1 VGRTRLG
8 LVAAAVALLA
18 LTGLSGCD
26 AGRPPA
32 AKVGQTEI
40 SSEQLIDDLD
50 AEAARADETGSTS
63 SPAKEVDGTYSAA
76 AAAELL
82 GRRIRFVLLG
92 EVLSARD
99 ITVTQEERDLA
110 EQTLCQGGSSA
121 QVPEG
126 ECPGLEGYPA
136 AYRDYQIELAARG
149 NAYSTAITNEGGN
162 EEELRE
168 TYEELAAN
176 DPDQLAVRCY
186 TGAEITDP
194 ASVEQVQVRVAGG
207 EPFAE
212 AVEAVEGTAATG
224 EEQCASVSIFPQEV
238 VEAEEGAVLGPFAN
252 SQGGNFIVQMGEA
265 RTGTFEEVA
274 SALQQQAA
282 SANEAAA
289 VEELLTKAEVKVD
302 PKYGTWDRAEGTVVP
317 PVGPS
322 TATTGSTPA
331 SS

>member
-40 SSEQLIDDLD
+40 SSATLIDDLD
-50 AEAARADETGSTS
+50 AEAARAAKTGSDS

-76 AAAELL
+76 ATAELL

-92 EVLSARD
+92 EVLAARK
-99 ITVTQEERDLA
+99 ITVTQQERDLA
-110 EQTLCQGGSSA
+110 EQTLCQGGSST
-121 QVPEG
+121 QVQG
-126 ECPGLEGYPA
+126 CPGLEGYPK
-136 AYRDYQIELAARG
+136 AYREFQIELTARG
-149 NAYSTAITNEGGN
+149 NAYSTAISEQGGN
-162 EEELRE
+162 EDELRK
-168 TYEELAAN
+168 TYDDLKES

-186 TGAEITDP
+186 TGATITDT
-194 ASVEQVQVRVAGG
+194 ASVEQIQVRVAGG
-207 EPFAE
+207 TDFAD
-212 AVEAVEGTAATG
+212 AVEAVEGTAPTG
-224 EEQCASVSIFPQEV
+224 EEQCASVSIFPEEV
-238 VEAEEGAVLGPFAN
+238 VNAEEGAVLGPFAN
-252 SQGGNFIVQMGEA
+252 SQGGNFIVQMGES
-265 RTGTFEEVA
+265 RTGTFEEVS

-282 SANEAAA
+282 TENEAAA
-289 VEELLTKAEVKVD
+289 VEELLTKAEVTVD
-302 PKYGTWDRAEGTVVP
+302 PKYGTWKRSEGTVLP

-331 SS
+331 SN